1 MTEISPSLSKNENA
15 SKVEAN
21 KYKPGVRGFFER
33 VKNFVGITEKV
44 ETAIQNIPTQEVE
57 RVSGMGFFE
66 RVGAAIDRG
75 VDKVKETATKAWNSA
90 KEKWGQTGEYF
101 KKKGVEIQERRQKLG
116 MVDTVKS
123 LVQDGIDAVRSK
135 VNLVEAKWKD
145 AEVAQLVS
153 ARAKLRDGFQEAKK
167 MRAKGKVVPEGY
179 IVDRNQLREALRAIR
194 AAELTA
200 RRERREL
207 RAQAKELRRK
217 IETKENAKAL
227 LIRGKEKRAKAA
239 SSQPVAATT

>member
-1 MTEISPSLSKNENA
+1 M
-15 SKVEAN
+15 
-21 KYKPGVRGFFER
+21 
-33 VKNFVGITEKV
+33 
-44 ETAIQNIPTQEVE
+44 
-57 RVSGMGFFE
+57 
-66 RVGAAIDRG
+66 
-75 VDKVKETATKAWNSA
+75 
-90 KEKWGQTGEYF
+90 
-101 KKKGVEIQERRQKLG
+101 
-116 MVDTVKS
+116 
-123 LVQDGIDAVRSK
+123 RSK

-167 MRAKGKVVPEGY
+167 MRAEGKVVPEGY

-217 IETKENAKAL
+217 IDTKENAKAL
-227 LIRGKEKRAKAA
+227 LAKGKEKKAKIT
-239 SSQPVAATT
+239 SSQSVAATA